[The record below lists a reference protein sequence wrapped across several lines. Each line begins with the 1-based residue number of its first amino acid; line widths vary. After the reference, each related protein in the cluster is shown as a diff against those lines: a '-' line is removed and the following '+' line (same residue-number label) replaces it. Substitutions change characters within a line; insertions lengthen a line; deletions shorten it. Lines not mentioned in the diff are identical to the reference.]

1 MSNGGQSRR
10 PNSGLP
16 RKLEDCSGDV
26 DTPKRVMGIVVV
38 AALAAKA
45 ELVPLTA
52 AMTATRPPN
61 ASLEIT
67 DTLAV

>member
-1 MSNGGQSRR
+1 M
-10 PNSGLP
+10 
-16 RKLEDCSGDV
+16 

-38 AALAAKA
+38 AALTAKA